1 MDQGDGTT
9 KNVPC
14 NEHSACM
21 KATDGDRKGGSECG
35 IRICNQKYM
44 FMRSDTTYDG
54 KIKFVTLTGGGGG
67 ACVAKTA
74 QALLVGVWR
83 KDQPMSN
90 GKVQNTGD
98 CESCVISVSK
108 TLVDA
113 GM

>member
-21 KATDGDRKGGSECG
+21 KAADGDRKGGSECG

-44 FMRSDTTYDG
+44 FMRADNTYDG

-67 ACVAKTA
+67 ASRIWMLPP
-74 QALLVGVWR
+74 LLLLDECWY
-83 KDQPMSN
+83 
-90 GKVQNTGD
+90 
-98 CESCVISVSK
+98 
-108 TLVDA
+108 A
-113 GM
+113 